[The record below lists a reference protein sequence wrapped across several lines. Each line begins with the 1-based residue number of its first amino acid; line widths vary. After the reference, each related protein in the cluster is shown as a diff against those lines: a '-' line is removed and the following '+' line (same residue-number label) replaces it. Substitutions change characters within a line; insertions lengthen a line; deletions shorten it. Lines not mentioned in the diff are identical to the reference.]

1 MLSHG
6 PVIAHKQVPWRI
18 QSEQRHRME
27 TFLSQLGRK
36 NAVIGQCVAINFAW
50 CFVRQPP
57 ATCLIVAGIHLLVA
71 FVAVKRPAPSLIRF
85 ISRRLQFRQPLQ
97 EHVDLKHGA
106 FVRGIRLVQLADILC
121 QHVATKIYQEISR
134 FDGLLFSILV
144 KINCSLFP
152 GQAERA
158 KVDVCEYF
166 RASVPR
172 RLLQFAY
179 YRTHA
184 ADRHLPFACFVT
196 DKMINETTILQERRI
211 AWMCQDTDFCIGEN
225 KTTDQIVFKYR
236 SIAVPSGSSTRL
248 RQASRETSSA
258 LKRRRNSSLAINGS
272 SIASQTFSAKTR
284 ERL

>member
-1 MLSHG
+1 MKNVTLKHPQRVLDIDRTFALDTEAAITRHGQAIFQRLVQPLIDALDESFLGMLSHG

-36 NAVIGQCVAINFAW
+36 NAVVGQCVAINFAW
-50 CFVRQPP
+50 CFGRQPP

-106 FVRGIRLVQLADILC
+106 FVRGIRLVQLADKPC

-225 KTTDQIVFKYR
+225 KTTDQIVF
-236 SIAVPSGSSTRL
+236 
-248 RQASRETSSA
+248 
-258 LKRRRNSSLAINGS
+258 
-272 SIASQTFSAKTR
+272 
-284 ERL
+284 